1 MKGEKLIDRLA
12 RIHKWRERRKAKRK
26 ATMSNGFVG
35 SFGLLREQAIENY
48 RAYKAGIEPLRF
60 DVLKICGL
68 SSFEE
73 LDKALAA

>member
-1 MKGEKLIDRLA
+1 
-12 RIHKWRERRKAKRK
+12 
-26 ATMSNGFVG
+26 MSNGFVG